1 MRRIN
6 VRPVEQPAKIIDLH
20 IGLCNSS
27 HMATNLAIDDQILNE
42 ALKVG
47 GHKTKKAT
55 VTEALKEY
63 IQKRR
68 QSEIL
73 DLFGKIDIDPKY
85 DYKKQ
90 RLRR

>member
-1 MRRIN
+1 
-6 VRPVEQPAKIIDLH
+6 
-20 IGLCNSS
+20 
-27 HMATNLAIDDQILNE
+27 MASNLAIDDQILNE